1 MASRR
6 LTIRVS
12 ERLHSKLAK
21 LARAT
26 GRTES
31 EMVREAVQEYVER
44 HGAQESCYEIA
55 REMGLIGCIKDAARD
70 LSTNPKHMARFGGS

>member
-31 EMVREAVQEYVER
+31 EMVREAVQEYV
-44 HGAQESCYEIA
+44 
-55 REMGLIGCIKDAARD
+55 
-70 LSTNPKHMARFGGS
+70 